1 MNTKLTL
8 SVDEQI
14 IFKAKKYAKQNKKSL
29 SQVIE
34 NYLTYLTEED
44 KFDLEISSTVKKWAG
59 SIKIEEI
66 EMDENDPKF
75 NYLVDKYLNA

>member
-59 SIKIEEI
+59 SMKIEEI

>member
-44 KFDLEISSTVKKWAG
+44 ESDLEISSTVKKWAG
-59 SIKIEEI
+59 RIKTEEI
-66 EMDENDPKF
+66 EMHKNDPKF
-75 NYLVDKYLNA
+75 NYLVEKYLNA

>member
-14 IFKAKKYAKQNKKSL
+14 IFKAKKYAKQNNKSL

-34 NYLTYLTEED
+34 NYLAFLTEED
-44 KFDLEISSTVKKWAG
+44 ESDLEISSTVKKWAG
-59 SIKIEEI
+59 SIKTEEI
-66 EMDENDPKF
+66 EMHKNDPKYT
-75 NYLVDKYLNA
+75 YLMEKYLNA